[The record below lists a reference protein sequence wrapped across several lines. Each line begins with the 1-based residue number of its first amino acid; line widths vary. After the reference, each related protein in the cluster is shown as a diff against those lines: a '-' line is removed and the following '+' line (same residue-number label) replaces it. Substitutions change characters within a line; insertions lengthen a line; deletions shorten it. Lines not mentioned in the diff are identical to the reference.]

1 MSSNVDKIVGDI
13 IERFRP
19 LVREAV
25 QRADADARGELLAQ
39 FNKAIGGTNGSAKA
53 PASAATATATGVPV
67 KRKPGRPRK
76 NPLPEAAQAAP
87 AEKPKKK
94 AKAKRV
100 VSDEVR
106 KKLAENLK
114 KAREAKSDKVKPVAA
129 KRKPG
134 RPRKNPLPETAVAA
148 PSA

>member
-1 MSSNVDKIVGDI
+1 MGSNVDKIVGDI

-39 FNKAIGGTNGSAKA
+39 FNKAIGGANGSAKT
-53 PASAATATATGVPV
+53 AAAVGAPV
-67 KRKPGRPRK
+67 KRKVGRPRK
-76 NPLPEAAQAAP
+76 NPLPEAAPVAAS

-94 AKAKRV
+94 RAKRV
-100 VSDEVR
+100 LSEEVR
-106 KKLAENLK
+106 QKLADNLK
-114 KAREAKSDKVKPVAA
+114 KAREAKSDKSKPATA

-134 RPRKNPLPETAVAA
+134 RPRKTPAATTAPAEQA
-148 PSA
+148 